1 MIRLLI
7 RRLAFTLFMIVAII
21 FTCLLVVHVAAS
33 GGEAPLLDTAK
44 KALTGSGEYL
54 WDALHGD
61 LGMAIA
67 SRYRMEPTTTLL
79 ARTYPKSMGL
89 LLVALFLAAL
99 VGVPLGTLAALK
111 RYSRLSPAI
120 VTTSV
125 LGISAPSF
133 FVAMLLQIA
142 ELLFYKSTGVRLL
155 PLFGFGWD
163 RHLLLPAL
171 ALAAAPTARIAR
183 LTYIT
188 LSDVLEKEYMRTAH
202 AKGLGAWAILLRHA
216 FSNAAIPVLTSLG
229 VSIRQSLSVLP
240 VVEYFFSWP
249 GVGLQLLRSLRW
261 FDARAVTGLVLSLG
275 VTFLLIDLALEIL
288 YRRFDP
294 KLRGSGGA

>member
-1 MIRLLI
+1 MIRFLV
-7 RRLAFTLFMIVAII
+7 RRLVFTLLMVVAII

-44 KALTGSGEYL
+44 EALIGTGGYL

-61 LGMAIA
+61 LGLAIA
-67 SRYRMEPTTTLL
+67 SQHRMEPTTTLL

-89 LLVALFLAAL
+89 LLVALFLATL
-99 VGVPLGTLAALK
+99 MGVPLGTLAALK
-111 RYSRLSPAI
+111 RYSRLSPVV
-120 VTTSV
+120 VTTSI

-142 ELLFYKSTGVRLL
+142 ELLFYKSTGIRLL

-188 LSDVLEKEYMRTAH
+188 LCDVLEKEYIRTAH
-202 AKGLGAWAILLRHA
+202 AKGLGARAILFRHA
-216 FSNAAIPVLTSLG
+216 FSNAAIPILTSLG

-240 VVEYFFSWP
+240 VVEFFFSWP
-249 GVGLQLLRSLRW
+249 GVGLQLLKSLRW

-275 VTFLLIDLALEIL
+275 VTFLLVNLALEIL
-288 YRRFDP
+288 YRRLDP
-294 KLRGSGGA
+294 KLRASGGA